1 MTTVEVKNELEDFEA
16 FLEPDFQLTQFA
28 NDLLLATN
36 GSDGPELDLLT
47 PIKKLKF
54 DIDECNKRM
63 STISANNY
71 ETLVANFTKIEDSED
86 ILRQRINPAVERVN
100 HSFDRIKSEIIRP
113 YEDALRLNNALR
125 KIHLTLDLLRGASFF
140 IFLIQQI
147 EELDKEV
154 SSSSSNDYKDL
165 IRLSK
170 LHVQISELYDQNST
184 NVTDASVLSI
194 KFIRDYR
201 PLEITKKTNLQTQCV
216 LVITNEFNHHTAFT
230 SKNNTLKNNLIA
242 LNILNEKEFFLV
254 IDKSAINKQV
264 QQSLTQLSRSLQS
277 PRNFTAIVTEI
288 KEESSE
294 YFEKLTS
301 ILSEWEVSR
310 NIGLHNNLSPNE
322 SLLSIILHSYEV
334 NKLSELYWSRLSFKF
349 KKNIAATMARGGP
362 IAKNLKIYYE
372 GIRKSIEETFK
383 NDNERDFLLDAI
395 DLIKGAR

>member
-16 FLEPDFQLTQFA
+16 FLEPDFQSTQFA

-216 LVITNEFNHHTAFT
+216 SVITNEFNHHTAFT

-242 LNILNEKEFFLV
+242 LNILNEKEFFSV